1 MTEVVIG
8 ELYRHFKGKLYQVL
22 NVAFMEDSDEKMV
35 VYQALY
41 GDYKVYVRSY
51 ESFAGP
57 VDRIKYPKAEQAM
70 RFERLSPEKRRILQA
85 REEKVST
92 ERELA
97 KINMQEIVE
106 FDEREVTK
114 IQEEIESEEVN
125 KDLLAFL
132 DAETNE
138 EKLDVL
144 QVIRKDMTEKIMSS
158 IEASMDL
165 CFVEA
170 SLEDRIERAIDML
183 RTKIRYEGTRM
194 R

>member
-1 MTEVVIG
+1 MGNTKTNKSAQS
-8 ELYRHFKGKLYQVL
+8 KGSAAQ
-22 NVAFMEDSDEKMV
+22 S
-35 VYQALY
+35 
-41 GDYKVYVRSY
+41 R
-51 ESFAGP
+51 
-57 VDRIKYPKAEQAM
+57 
-70 RFERLSPEKRRILQA
+70 KRRKKRNRHTFGKFLAIIQIILSVVFMA
-85 REEKVST
+85 V
-92 ERELA
+92 LLMLN
-97 KINMQEIVE
+97 ILP
-106 FDEREVTK
+106 TK
-114 IQEEIESEEVN
+114 YLVLIFG
-125 KDLLAFL
+125 LLAFL

-170 SLEDRIERAIDML
+170 TLEDRIERAIDML